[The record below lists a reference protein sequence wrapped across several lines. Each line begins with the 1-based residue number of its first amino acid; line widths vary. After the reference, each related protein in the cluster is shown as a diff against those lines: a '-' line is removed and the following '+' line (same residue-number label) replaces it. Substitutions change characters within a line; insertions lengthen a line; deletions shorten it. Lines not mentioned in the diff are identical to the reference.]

1 MAKNDEM
8 KEFVLKKAH
17 DNRVRFVRFWFTDV
31 QGILK
36 SFTITI
42 DELEGALSEGMGFD
56 GSSIEGFSRIEESD
70 VIAMPDPNTFQIIPW
85 GPSENG
91 IARMFCDILEPNG
104 AHFEG
109 DPRWTLKRALKK
121 PSDLGYNY
129 YVEPELEYFYFKS
142 DKERPEALDRGG
154 YFDLNTMDV
163 ASDLRR
169 DTIL

>member
-17 DNRVRFVRFWFTDV
+17 DNKIRFVRFWFTDV

-91 IARMFCDILEPNG
+91 IARMFSRYPG
-104 AHFEG
+104 AG
-109 DPRWTLKRALKK
+109 
-121 PSDLGYNY
+121 
-129 YVEPELEYFYFKS
+129 
-142 DKERPEALDRGG
+142 
-154 YFDLNTMDV
+154 
-163 ASDLRR
+163 RR
-169 DTIL
+169 TF